1 MSVVMIKR
9 VGIVGTMW
17 FYVMVIQSLSKVWLP
32 PARATTL
39 TTFNQNFEAIEL
51 NATTSKF
58 NFKSCKRPLYYLI
71 FSLVALSCFAGSEAV
86 WHAQD

>member
-1 MSVVMIKR
+1 MR
-9 VGIVGTMW
+9 VRIHCQSCMLNL
-17 FYVMVIQSLSKVWLP
+17 QSLSKVWLP